1 MSSVSAAPPRRR
13 AEITVT
19 AAEPHPNG
27 WWGMLLLIATEAT
40 LFAVLIAT
48 YFYLRFKTPGWP
60 PDGISDPKILK
71 PLVYLGILLLTSVP
85 MQVAFVAARA
95 GRRGLVV
102 ANLAAAVLIGGLYLW
117 LQADLL
123 RKNAGSFT
131 PRTDAYGSI
140 YYTLTVGHAAHVFAG
155 LLLNLWLMVHVA
167 RRITV
172 YRENGVHAAAL
183 YWHAVNALA
192 VAVTLTVL
200 SPSL

>member
-1 MSSVSAAPPRRR
+1 MSVVSGVAPPRR

-19 AAEPHPNG
+19 AAEPHPTG

-40 LFAVLIAT
+40 LFGVLTAV
-48 YFYLRFKTPGWP
+48 YFYLRFKTPAWP
-60 PDGISDPKILK
+60 PDGIADPKILR
-71 PLVYLGILLLTSVP
+71 PLLYLLILVLTSVP
-85 MQVAFVAARA
+85 MQIAFLAVRA
-95 GRRGLVV
+95 GRRGLSL
-102 ANLAAAVLIGGLYLW
+102 ANLLAALLVGGLYLW
-117 LQADLL
+117 LQSDLL
-123 RKNAGSFT
+123 RKNAADFT

-155 LLLNLWLMVHVA
+155 LLVNVWLIG
-167 RRITV
+167 RISRGITT